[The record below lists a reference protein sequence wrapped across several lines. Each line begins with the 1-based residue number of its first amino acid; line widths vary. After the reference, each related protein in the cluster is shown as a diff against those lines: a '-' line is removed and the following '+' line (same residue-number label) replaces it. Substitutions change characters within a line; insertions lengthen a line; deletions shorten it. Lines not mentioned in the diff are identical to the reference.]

1 MRRSHPG
8 VRARV
13 LLAVLAT
20 VALALVG
27 FVVVLERVLVASV
40 DRRVDEGLVQE
51 AAELDQ
57 LAAGVDPSTSEEFTD
72 ARRVLEVFLSRSVP
86 GEREIFVTVV
96 DGAVDRTTRPV
107 PGLSEEAA
115 LRWGT
120 LQQQE
125 RGAIELGD
133 RRFEYLAMPVVLR
146 SGGAPATFVVLYD
159 YTGERRE
166 VAAAIQR
173 AEGVAAGF
181 LLLAVLVGWLA
192 AGRAL
197 APLRLL
203 THAASEIHGG
213 RDLDRRL
220 PDPPGEDEV
229 ATLTR
234 TFNGM
239 LDRLDAAFAVQR
251 DFVADAGHE
260 LRTPITIVRG
270 HLELMGDDPDDRR
283 QTVALVTGELD
294 RMARMVDDLL
304 TLARSGRPDFV
315 RRGLVDLDV
324 LLAEVAAK
332 VPVLADRDWQVERGA
347 QLVLHADDQRLTQAL
362 MQLAANAVAHSSPG
376 SRIAIGAAAAGPRL
390 HLWVIDHGD
399 GVPEVDRDRIFERF
413 ARSASH
419 RDRSQGSGLGLSIV
433 SAIARAHGGRVT
445 VLSTPDVG
453 SAFVVV
459 LPLRPADEDEDEA
472 PHPALPG

>member
-1 MRRSHPG
+1 
-8 VRARV
+8 
-13 LLAVLAT
+13 
-20 VALALVG
+20 
-27 FVVVLERVLVASV
+27 
-40 DRRVDEGLVQE
+40 
-51 AAELDQ
+51 
-57 LAAGVDPSTSEEFTD
+57 
-72 ARRVLEVFLSRSVP
+72 
-86 GEREIFVTVV
+86 
-96 DGAVDRTTRPV
+96 
-107 PGLSEEAA
+107 
-115 LRWGT
+115 
-120 LQQQE
+120 
-125 RGAIELGD
+125 
-133 RRFEYLAMPVVLR
+133 
-146 SGGAPATFVVLYD
+146 
-159 YTGERRE
+159 
-166 VAAAIQR
+166 
-173 AEGVAAGF
+173 
-181 LLLAVLVGWLA
+181 
-192 AGRAL
+192 
-197 APLRLL
+197 
-203 THAASEIHGG
+203 
-213 RDLDRRL
+213 
-220 PDPPGEDEV
+220 
-229 ATLTR
+229 
-234 TFNGM
+234 M